1 LGFLQRPWREGISKI
16 TASPV
21 FGAGACAQGRLV
33 MFSVDID
40 VNMLVVVVV
49 VDVVVKLVY
58 MTTQVYNWKD
68 IVRLVVSVGDRPS
81 GFRC

>member
-1 LGFLQRPWREGISKI
+1 
-16 TASPV
+16 
-21 FGAGACAQGRLV
+21 
-33 MFSVDID
+33 MYSVDVD
-40 VNMLVVVVV
+40 VNMLVVAVVV
-49 VDVVVKLVY
+49 VVVVKLVY